1 MEKSTAKNV
10 FIITC
15 ISYFSFGSMWASIGT
30 MLAQFA
36 VNNSVTL
43 ATIGGIYSAIFLG
56 AILSQIVLGPL
67 TDRWGQLRSLTVAL
81 LTMALAMIGVSLSR
95 WLPLTFA
102 LAFIAGLG
110 QGLSNLC
117 GNVLVGQLFQE
128 NSVSRVNLLNV
139 FWGMG
144 AFAGPLLVSGSNYLW
159 QSGIPAFVFCASL
172 IVLSG
177 LILLLGFFKIK
188 IGIQA
193 QAKELSAPKR
203 MHISPFLWGLGGM
216 VLIYVGAESAMG
228 GWSTTYIQKTDR
240 VTIEL
245 AALVTAGF
253 WLAMTLGRLM
263 GTILGSRVQAK
274 KVLILCL
281 GVELMGV
288 ILFVAGYGNALL
300 SIAAIFVV
308 GLGMGAFY
316 PTTMAVATS
325 TFAKTPGQ
333 AGTVIALM
341 GSIGGVF
348 IPWLQGVVMEKAGIR
363 SGTFMVAALV
373 LLMITGFLLT
383 QRAKNS
389 EQAS

>member
-1 MEKSTAKNV
+1 MEKSTAKSV

-139 FWGMG
+139 FWGIG
-144 AFAGPLLVSGSNYLW
+144 AFTGPLLVSGSNYLW
-159 QSGIPAFVFCASL
+159 QSGIPAFVFCAAL

-188 IGIQA
+188 IGIQG

-203 MHISPFLWGLGGM
+203 MHISPFLWGLGAM
-216 VLIYVGAESAMG
+216 VLIYVGTESAMG
-228 GWSTTYIQKTDR
+228 GWSTTYIQKTAG

-281 GVELMGV
+281 SVELMGV

-325 TFAKTPGQ
+325 TFSKTPGQ

-373 LLMITGFLLT
+373 LLMISGFLVT
-383 QRAKNS
+383 QRVKNS
-389 EQAS
+389 GQAS